1 MKKKEYVYK
10 IALLGAPGVGKTS
23 LLMHYIEKKY
33 KEDYKPT
40 LGASIVAK
48 DVLITSDEIEYDL
61 RLIIWDLAGQEKYE
75 TVRPLYFQGCIG
87 AILVYDITRLPTFL
101 EIKEKWVR
109 DFQTYAKKNST
120 FILIGNKSDLEN
132 IRNVESSEGRKLA
145 DEIQA
150 VSFIETSAK
159 TGDNVNETFM
169 SIVKHIL
176 RKSGENV

>member
-10 IALLGAPGVGKTS
+10 IALLGNPGVGKTS
-23 LLMHYIEKKY
+23 LLTRYIDKKY
-33 KEDYKPT
+33 EEDYKPT

-48 DVLITSDEIEYDL
+48 DVLISTDEIEYDL

-87 AILVYDITRLPTFL
+87 AILVYDLTRIPTFQ
-101 EIKEKWVR
+101 EIKDKWLK
-109 DFQTYAKKNST
+109 DFTSYAKKNSA
-120 FILIGNKSDLEN
+120 FILIGNKSDLEDM
-132 IRNVESSEGRKLA
+132 RKVESSEGKKLA

-159 TGDNVNETFM
+159 TGNNVNESFLFL
-169 SIVKHIL
+169 VKHIL
-176 RKSGENV
+176 RKSGENI

>member
-23 LLMHYIEKKY
+23 LLTRYIEKKY

-48 DVLITSDEIEYDL
+48 DVLITTDEIEYDL

-87 AILVYDITRLPTFL
+87 AILVYDVTRQPTFN
-101 EIKEKWVR
+101 EIKEKWLR
-109 DFQTYAKKNST
+109 DFTTYAKKNSA
-120 FILIGNKSDLEN
+120 FILIGNKSDLEDM
-132 IRNVESSEGRKLA
+132 RNVNSSEGKKLA

-159 TGDNVNETFM
+159 TGENVNETFI

-176 RKSGENV
+176 RKSGENI